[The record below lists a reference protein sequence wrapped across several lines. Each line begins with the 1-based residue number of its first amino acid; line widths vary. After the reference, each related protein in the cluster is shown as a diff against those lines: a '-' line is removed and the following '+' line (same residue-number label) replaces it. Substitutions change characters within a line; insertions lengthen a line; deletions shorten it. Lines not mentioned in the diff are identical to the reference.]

1 MYIFQ
6 VFFDSD
12 WFSKFGHMTMY
23 CRIFCILLFWCIG
36 NAKSKTSKP
45 PASSAAK
52 GSSPEIKLGSYF
64 SSSIDGKEN
73 ISRRMC
79 SM

>member
-1 MYIFQ
+1 M
-6 VFFDSD
+6 
-12 WFSKFGHMTMY
+12 
-23 CRIFCILLFWCIG
+23 FCCIG
-36 NAKSKTSKP
+36 NAKSKASKP

-73 ISRRMC
+73 ISHHLLFECVLC
-79 SM
+79 SSVLTL